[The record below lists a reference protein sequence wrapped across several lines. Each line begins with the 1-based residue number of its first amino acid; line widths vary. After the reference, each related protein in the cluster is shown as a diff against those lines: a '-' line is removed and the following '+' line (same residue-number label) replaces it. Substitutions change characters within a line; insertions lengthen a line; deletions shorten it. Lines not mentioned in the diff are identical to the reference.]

1 MSLDERRRSA
11 HRWGLRAE
19 TLAALA
25 LMVKGYRVIE
35 RRFAVRQGEI
45 DLIAL
50 RGDTLAFVE
59 VKARPDLAS
68 ALDAVT
74 PQKVRRISAA
84 ARVWLARNPWGVALA
99 ARGDVVWIAPR
110 RLPRHLADAYTL
122 QLF

>member
-1 MSLDERRRSA
+1 MSAEHRRKRA

-35 RRFAVRQGEI
+35 RRFSIRQGEI

-50 RGDTLAFVE
+50 RGGTLAFVE

-74 PQKVRRISAA
+74 PHKVRRISAA
-84 ARVWLARNPWGVALA
+84 ARVWLARNPWGAPLA

-110 RLPRHLADAYTL
+110 RLPRHVTDAYTL